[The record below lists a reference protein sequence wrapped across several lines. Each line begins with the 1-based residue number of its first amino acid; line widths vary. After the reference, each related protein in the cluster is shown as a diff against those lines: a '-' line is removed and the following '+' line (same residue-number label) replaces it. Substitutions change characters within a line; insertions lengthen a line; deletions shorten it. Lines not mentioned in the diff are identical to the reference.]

1 MKQVENRKIVI
12 IFFLIFF
19 IFEQLLKELDQVAG
33 NSGQQLI
40 QSLRASDNIQII
52 YGRIIIS

>member
-12 IFFLIFF
+12 ILFF